1 MIERFGVRGSQA
13 EGVFFTEAEHVAG
26 TDLGNVK
33 ITCQGQN
40 KNLNDVKRELARRV
54 QQKGGDVLVA
64 FRYEQK
70 TGFWGDS
77 WHGSGRVVRAG
88 LG

>member
-1 MIERFGVRGSQA
+1 MIERFGVRGSEA
-13 EGVFFTEAEHVAG
+13 EGVFFTEAESVVGA
-26 TDLGNVK
+26 DLGKVK
-33 ITCQGQN
+33 VTCQGQN

-54 QQKGGDVLVA
+54 REMGGDVLVA
-64 FRYEQK
+64 FKYEQK

-77 WHGSGRVVRAG
+77 WHGSGRVIRAG